1 MMHYYQKGIN
11 IIFLIC
17 LYLILIT
24 VQHINA
30 IDENLYDVLGIDK
43 NANPNQIKKAYRS
56 LAIKYHP
63 DKAKGDKEKAKEAF
77 QKIANAYEI
86 LINEEKRLEYDRFM
100 KEKEDINTN
109 VPNDIYA
116 GMQDYYSFEDP
127 FTIFEEMFGHEFKFN
142 PMENFDE
149 YHEHYEDFD
158 EPVIY
163 NAPSPSYDYEG
174 MSDNELFE
182 YKPNGFYLF
191 FFYYLL
197 IFSLLLLLFYLLY
210 LYHFSLLLNLFSFS
224 YFQILMLL
232 KYLHYF

>member
-1 MMHYYQKGIN
+1 MRVMKHKDVKDKNIIQINLDKISKTIMMHYQKVIN

-86 LINEEKRLEYDRFM
+86 LINEEKRLEWFVGD
-100 KEKEDINTN
+100 
-109 VPNDIYA
+109 
-116 GMQDYYSFEDP
+116 
-127 FTIFEEMFGHEFKFN
+127 FG
-142 PMENFDE
+142 
-149 YHEHYEDFD
+149 
-158 EPVIY
+158 I
-163 NAPSPSYDYEG
+163 
-174 MSDNELFE
+174 
-182 YKPNGFYLF
+182 
-191 FFYYLL
+191 
-197 IFSLLLLLFYLLY
+197 
-210 LYHFSLLLNLFSFS
+210 
-224 YFQILMLL
+224 
-232 KYLHYF
+232 